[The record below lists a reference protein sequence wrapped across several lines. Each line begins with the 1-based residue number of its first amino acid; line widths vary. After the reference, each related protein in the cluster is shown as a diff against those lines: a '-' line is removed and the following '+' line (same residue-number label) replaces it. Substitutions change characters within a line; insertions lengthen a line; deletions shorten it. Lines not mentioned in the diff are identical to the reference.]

1 MKTAP
6 PAIASR
12 PGPSFSNMPPCA
24 KAAPLATTRTAPS
37 TPKCSWNGM
46 PIFASNATP
55 RWRTRWLPAK
65 FLSATSITPRSFATA
80 PAGPLV
86 ATPPSTAPT
95 RNRSFSIEAAMSKE
109 SSSSSFSFS
118 FSTVRGGGRARGRG
132 TNGSRALIC
141 ALLFLSSRLFAD
153 STNIDLSRLPPPA
166 TNKIDFARD
175 IKPIF
180 DASCIRCH
188 GPVKAKSSFR
198 LISRAA
204 ALKGGDNGVDILPGN
219 SAKSP
224 LIHFTAGLVED
235 MQMPPSGK
243 GEPLTAAQ
251 IALLRAWI
259 DQGAS
264 WPAATLSNSV
274 AVSLSP
280 TIGGT
285 IVSGDK
291 HKFRELNWREEGL
304 DGGLADFDISQPKG
318 PDTTLSASGHVL
330 NNDYKLKLSL

>member
-1 MKTAP
+1 
-6 PAIASR
+6 
-12 PGPSFSNMPPCA
+12 
-24 KAAPLATTRTAPS
+24 
-37 TPKCSWNGM
+37 
-46 PIFASNATP
+46 
-55 RWRTRWLPAK
+55 
-65 FLSATSITPRSFATA
+65 
-80 PAGPLV
+80 
-86 ATPPSTAPT
+86 
-95 RNRSFSIEAAMSKE
+95 

-219 SAKSP
+219 SGGSP
-224 LIHFTAGLVED
+224 LIHYIARLVPDLE
-235 MQMPPSGK
+235 MPPEGK
-243 GEPLTAAQ
+243 GVPLSKEQ
-251 IALLRAWI
+251 VALFRRWI
-259 DQGAS
+259 DQGANWES
-264 WPAATLSNSV
+264 VTLTNLFD
-274 AVSLSP
+274 VS
-280 TIGGT
+280 I
-285 IVSGDK
+285 
-291 HKFRELNWREEGL
+291 
-304 DGGLADFDISQPKG
+304 
-318 PDTTLSASGHVL
+318 
-330 NNDYKLKLSL
+330 